1 MNALAAALSEPVPA
15 ALPVSADPNLLRDLF
30 FGDYEPE
37 IFKVSPELQ
46 RVGQTVSQDDKAL
59 TATLSED
66 SMKLLEKYET
76 AVSERNIAATEQAYE
91 AGIRAAVRPAPYY
104 GIHSEP
110 VPRKVNGAFLQMG
123 SRYCTR
129 GEKIR
134 VFKRSAPKVYVP
146 SWCPRRKEPDRIYVM
161 NKFFDWKRRLCGA
174 SNLSDMKGY
183 G

>member
-37 IFKVSPELQ
+37 ISKVSPELQ

-76 AVSERNIAATEQAYE
+76 AVSERNIAVTERAYE
-91 AGIRAAVRPAPYY
+91 AGIRIAVQMIVAGLSPSVS
-104 GIHSEP
+104 SEE
-110 VPRKVNGAFLQMG
+110 V
-123 SRYCTR
+123 
-129 GEKIR
+129 
-134 VFKRSAPKVYVP
+134 
-146 SWCPRRKEPDRIYVM
+146 D
-161 NKFFDWKRRLCGA
+161 
-174 SNLSDMKGY
+174 
-183 G
+183 